1 MSYPLINGAAINESD
16 EEVVTEGI
24 DLVQAGHHLAVNV
37 GLVAGFAPLELGE
50 PSVKLSIR
58 PPGLELVS
66 AGQHSIR
73 YNQALKLPGLD
84 FVSAGTV
91 STHSTLYALGASPLE
106 LGSPRVKTGV
116 DVELVVGG
124 MDLVRTAQHGIL
136 PGLKPDNKVLM
147 VAGKSALE
155 LGDPQIVLKTITVTA
170 QGFAPMELG
179 TPSAGQSLQVA
190 GASPME
196 LGTPSVVTTLK
207 AKGAS
212 PLELGTPS
220 VSVSLG
226 HSGIDLVRAGKASM
240 HSGDGV
246 LQVAGAAPLEL
257 GQPEPVAI
265 TLYARPFI
273 ALELGTPRIDRGTAC

>member
-1 MSYPLINGAAINESD
+1 MAYPLINGAVINGED
-16 EEVVTEGI
+16 AVETKGI
-24 DLVQAGHHLAVNV
+24 DLVRAGHYLAVNV
-37 GLVAGFAPLELGE
+37 GLVAGFAPLELGT
-50 PSVKLSIR
+50 PSAKLSIR
-58 PPGLELVS
+58 PPGLDLVRT
-66 AGQHSIR
+66 ATHSIR
-73 YNQALKLPGLD
+73 YNQALKPPGLD
-84 FVSAGTV
+84 LVTAGTAN
-91 STHSTLYALGASPLE
+91 THSTLYALGASPLE
-106 LGSPRVKTGV
+106 LGTPRVKTGV

-136 PGLKPDNKVLM
+136 PALTPDNKVLM

-155 LGDPQIVLKTITVTA
+155 LGEPRIELKKITITA
-170 QGFAPMELG
+170 QGYAPLELG
-179 TPSAGQSLQVA
+179 SPSAGQALQVA

-196 LGTPSVVTTLK
+196 LGTPSVATTIK

-212 PLELGTPS
+212 PMELGTPS

-226 HSGIDLVRAGKASM
+226 HSGIDLVRAGKTSVRSA
-240 HSGDGV
+240 DAA

-257 GQPEPVAI
+257 GQPGTVAI